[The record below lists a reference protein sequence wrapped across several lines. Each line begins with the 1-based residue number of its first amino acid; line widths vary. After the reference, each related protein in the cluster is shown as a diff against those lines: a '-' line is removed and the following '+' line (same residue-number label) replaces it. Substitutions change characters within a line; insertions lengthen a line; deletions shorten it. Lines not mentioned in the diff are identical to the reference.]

1 MLTFNRPDFARELAE
16 SLLGLRLYGATSGLF
31 LANRRRTGKT
41 TFLLADLKP
50 ALENLGALVVYVD
63 LWADQQVSPG
73 ALIAKAIGA
82 ALREHAGPGA
92 KAIAGGL
99 RSISAWGVTIEVAD
113 SHLTADVS
121 LADMLGELHR
131 LSRRKIVLIIDEAQQ
146 ATVPGSGGM
155 EAMAALKSARDQLN
169 LGGQYTLGIVMTGSD
184 RDKLCRLVNTN
195 MAPFFGSQIDIM
207 PTLDHHYTEWVAGLI
222 ESDRSDI
229 QVDRAVLFQAFA
241 DLGHRPELLH
251 QIIGQLTGVGR
262 PPASLFNTAL
272 AERAAQERAA
282 CQAQYANT
290 YAGLKPAARAVLT
303 RILAGRGQGM
313 FKPDAKAEY
322 RHVAGK
328 ALADTQI
335 QAALDKMRGGESP
348 LIWKSDRGDYALE
361 DTRMRDWYQALQD
374 SGNWPPVP

>member
-1 MLTFNRPDFARELAE
+1 MLTFHRPEFARELAE
-16 SLLGLRLYGATSGLF
+16 SLLGIRLFGATSGLF

-50 ALENLGALVVYVD
+50 ALENLGAVVVYVD
-63 LWADQQVSPG
+63 LWADQQMQPG
-73 ALIAKAIGA
+73 ALIAKAIGST
-82 ALREHAGPGA
+82 LREHEGVGA

-99 RSISAWGVTIEVAD
+99 RKISALGVTVEVGSAQ
-113 SHLTADVS
+113 LGNEVS
-121 LADMLGELHR
+121 LADMLAELHR
-131 LSRRKIVLIIDEAQQ
+131 LSQRKIVLIIDEAQQ

-169 LGGQYTLGIVMTGSD
+169 LGGKYTLGIVMTGSD

-195 MAPFFGSQIDIM
+195 MAPFFGSEIDIM
-207 PTLDHHYTEWVAGLI
+207 PTLDHHYTDWMADLVEN
-222 ESDRSDI
+222 DRHDI
-229 QVDRAVLFQAFA
+229 RVDRGVLHQAFA

-251 QIIGQLTGVGR
+251 QIIGQLTGIGR
-262 PPASLFNTAL
+262 PPADRFNEVL
-272 AERAAQERAA
+272 AERAAQERGA
-282 CQAQYANT
+282 CEVQYANT
-290 YAGLKPAARAVLT
+290 YAGLKPAAKAVLS

-322 RHVAGK
+322 RQVAGK
-328 ALADTQI
+328 TLADTQI
-335 QAALDKMRGGESP
+335 QGALDKMRGGESP

-361 DTRMRDWYQALQD
+361 DTRMRDWYQSLKN

>member
-1 MLTFNRPDFARELAE
+1 
-16 SLLGLRLYGATSGLF
+16 
-31 LANRRRTGKT
+31 
-41 TFLLADLKP
+41 
-50 ALENLGALVVYVD
+50 VVYVD